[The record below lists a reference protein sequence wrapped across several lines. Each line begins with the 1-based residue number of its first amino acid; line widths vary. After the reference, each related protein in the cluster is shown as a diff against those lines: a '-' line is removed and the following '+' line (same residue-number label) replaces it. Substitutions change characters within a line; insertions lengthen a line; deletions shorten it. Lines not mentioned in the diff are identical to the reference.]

1 MTTTRLLVLL
11 LAHACAACQSI
22 SGTLPAPASKEPT
35 GVFRAGAA
43 KVDITPPPGFPMG
56 GFSIIGKTARGYW
69 TRLFARAIYLEDHEA
84 DAIVLVVCDLWSIP
98 GGLSDRVAE
107 LVAHEENARHL
118 GRGQIVLAATHTHH
132 SPGNFSTSAMYN
144 QFASPRAG
152 FDGRLFDFLAH
163 RIAAAVAAAARTAEP
178 ATARWTQAPVGGVAR
193 NRSFD
198 AFALNPDAAELLAE
212 NLELDV
218 GSVVTHVSTPDAYR
232 AVDPT
237 LTVLRLARA
246 SEPEQLIAAA
256 GFYAVHATAMGPQ
269 SEVYSS
275 DLFGV
280 AATLVEQS
288 LARSQA
294 GRSAAPVVALFN
306 GAEGDVS
313 PNWVQQDRANTIRV
327 GSALAGTME
336 SLLRGADRPLSSE
349 AQPGVSYQFDR
360 IVIAG
365 ARFESPA
372 GVPRQTAVRAQ
383 PGASQLGGAEDGR
396 TPLFDLGWRE
406 GVTSLPAA
414 GQGPKRNVLN
424 PWGLE
429 LPWFVR
435 PVVRALA
442 PALDVPRVLPAGVY
456 QVGDL
461 IFATLPG
468 EFTTMMGRRI
478 ARGVAGAQGKEQT
491 VVLIGLAGEYLS
503 YFTTPEEYAA
513 QHYEGGS
520 TLYGPESGPLVAHEL
535 ARLAAALPEKK
546 PQASRTFSYRA
557 GAARRFDLNEIGV
570 EPRAADDGL
579 ADVLQDLESGRP
591 VRDYPQFV
599 WTDDMPRWR
608 RPYRDAL
615 TPAVAIETLAAGG
628 TWEQLRIGGVAETDE
643 GLSFVTV
650 ALAAAPPQSK
660 WAAIWMVP
668 PGAAPTGSYRFRVQR
683 MNGQEVCSQPFATPR
698 PGTGKIE
705 PASSC

>member
-1 MTTTRLLVLL
+1 MTNARLLAIALIFF
-11 LAHACAACQSI
+11 CTGCQTI
-22 SGTLPAPASKEPT
+22 SGTVPAPASKEAT
-35 GVFRAGAA
+35 GVFRAGAG
-43 KVDITPPPGFPMG
+43 KEDITPPPGFPMG
-56 GFSIIGKTARGYW
+56 GFSIIGRTARGYW
-69 TRLFARAIYLEDHEA
+69 TRLFARAIYLEDHEG
-84 DAIVLVVCDLWSIP
+84 DAIVLVICDLWSIP

-107 LVAHEENARHL
+107 LVAREEAGRHL

-132 SPGNFSTSAMYN
+132 SPGNFSTSPMYN

-152 FDGRLFDFLAH
+152 FDARLFDFLAH
-163 RIAAAVAAAARTAEP
+163 RIAAAIVAAARTAEP
-178 ATARWTQAPVGGVAR
+178 ARARWTQAPVGGVAR

-198 AFALNPDAAELLAE
+198 AFALNPDAAELLDQNAQ
-212 NLELDV
+212 LDA
-218 GSVVTHVSTPDAYR
+218 GSIVTHVPTADAYR
-232 AVDPT
+232 AIDPT

-246 SEPEQLIAAA
+246 GNPDQLIAAA

-280 AATLVEQS
+280 ATTLMEQS
-288 LARSQA
+288 LAASQPEA
-294 GRSAAPVVALFN
+294 SAPPVVALFN

-313 PNWVQQDRANTIRV
+313 PNWVQQDRVNTLRV
-327 GSALAGTME
+327 GSALAGAME
-336 SLLRGADRPLSSE
+336 SLLREADRPL
-349 AQPGVSYQFDR
+349 AAGDRPDVGYQFDR
-360 IVIAG
+360 FAIAG

-372 GVPRQTAVRAQ
+372 GVSRQTAVRAQ

-396 TPLFDLGWRE
+396 TPLFALGWNE
-406 GVTSLPAA
+406 GVTGLPTA
-414 GQGPKRNVLN
+414 GQGPKQNVLN

-435 PVVRALA
+435 PLLRALT

-456 QVGDL
+456 QAGDL
-461 IFATLPG
+461 TFATLPG

-478 ARGVAGAQGKEQT
+478 ARGVAGAQRESRT

-535 ARLAAALPEKK
+535 ARLAAALPDTS
-546 PQASRTFSYRA
+546 PRAPRTFSYHT
-557 GAARRFDLNEIGV
+557 GAARHFDLAEIGA
-570 EPRAADDGL
+570 EPRASDDGF
-579 ADVLQDLESGRP
+579 ADVIQDLETGRP
-591 VRDYPQFV
+591 VRGHPQFV

-608 RPYRDAL
+608 KPYGGAL
-615 TPAVAIETLAAGG
+615 TPSVAIEALAAGG
-628 TWEQLRIGGVAETDE
+628 TWEPLRIGGVAETDY
-643 GLSFVTV
+643 GLSLVTV
-650 ALAAAPPQSK
+650 ALAAAPPASK
-660 WAAIWMVP
+660 WAAIWMAPAGV
-668 PGAAPTGSYRFRVQR
+668 GATGSYRFRVRR
-683 MNGQEVCSQPFATPR
+683 MNGQDVCSEPFAVPR
-698 PGTGKIE
+698 PGTGTIA